1 MATWDIVLT
10 NKAGAVTG
18 VLDAPAG
25 IKYTRRESDY
35 NQLELG
41 TLNAH
46 DLNLIALNPYKT
58 KLQAWR
64 NNTLVFWGDI
74 VDPLQIS
81 QSGAQVVAKDAFA
94 RLDAP
99 TRTRYTFASKTL
111 KYIAETIIGGET
123 TYGARD
129 IAFGSETVTETF
141 NCQIK
146 KGQRMG
152 EFIKARCTV
161 SPSGGSY
168 FRCDALD
175 DPTNPVAMHF
185 GDGGGRF
192 DNAECRWE
200 YGEGT
205 IDNVSDFQVESRGL
219 VNRVYVYNNNQ
230 SVVVEDTGSIADY
243 GLVEK
248 WYRRPGVNHVD
259 TLAAIANSKLQPTP
273 FSVVSFTPTADGPK
287 LFDDFDVGDK
297 CRAYFRMAGDS
308 QMVYSANNVI
318 PVTVELTVDD
328 SGVENV
334 NFAQG
339 QLSDKGRNTPYDPS
353 RYDKP
358 RVEAVASFALTEA

>member
-10 NKAGAVTG
+10 NKAGDVTG

-25 IKYTRRESDY
+25 LKYTRRESDY

-41 TLNAH
+41 TLNSH
-46 DLNLIALNPYKT
+46 DLNLIALHPYKT

-64 NNTLVFWGDI
+64 NNDLVFWGDI
-74 VDPLQIS
+74 VDPITVT
-81 QSGAQVVAKDAFA
+81 QSGAQVIAKDAFA

-99 TRTRYTFASKTL
+99 TRTKYTFNDKTL
-111 KYIAETIIGGET
+111 KHIAETVIGGET

-129 IAFGSETVTETF
+129 IAFGSETVTEIF
-141 NCQIK
+141 DRQIT

-152 EFIKARCTV
+152 EFIKTCCTV
-161 SPSGGSY
+161 SPTGGSY

-175 DPTNPVAMHF
+175 DPDNPVAMHF
-185 GDGGGRF
+185 GDGGDRT
-192 DNAECRWE
+192 DNTGARWE
-200 YGEGT
+200 YGTGT
-205 IDNVSDFQVESRGL
+205 IDNVSEFVVEARGL

-230 SVVVEDTGSIADY
+230 SVVVEDTDSIDEY

-248 WYRRPGVNHVD
+248 WYRRPGVNHIA
-259 TLAAIANSKLQPTP
+259 TLTALAYSKLQPSP
-273 FSVVSFTPTADGPK
+273 FTVVSFVPTADGPK

-297 CRAYFRMAGDS
+297 CRAYFQLDGES
-308 QMVYSANNVI
+308 MVYSASNMI
-318 PVTVELTVDD
+318 PVTVELTIDE

-334 NFAQG
+334 NFSEG
-339 QLSDKGRNTPYDPS
+339 QLVAKGQNSPYNPD

-358 RVEAVASFALTEA
+358 RVEAVATFALTAT